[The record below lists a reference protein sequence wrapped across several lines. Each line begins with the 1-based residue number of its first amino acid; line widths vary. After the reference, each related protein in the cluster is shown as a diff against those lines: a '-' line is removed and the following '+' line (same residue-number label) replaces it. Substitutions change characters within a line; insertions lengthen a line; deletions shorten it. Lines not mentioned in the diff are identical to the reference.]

1 MVGNGCYIGSRQWK
15 ATSVI
20 IPGPGA
26 AANFPTDKIVVSL
39 LHFGPS
45 DGRLLTWNH
54 PRWQANIFGSPPR
67 SSFMIVKRKNQ
78 LYFPADTSRML
89 LKICEL
95 CSAARWFMRMWGVSL
110 GQWMVWKEC
119 FGWCAFELWC
129 WPKKAGLTPWQQ
141 RRLPTLTAV
150 SHTSQQLDTHQLPV
164 EGDPS
169 WAVRPRGG
177 KCLLQTNPSATWRRI
192 LPSAIPPLPSPG
204 SMLFLLGYIYII

>member
-1 MVGNGCYIGSRQWK
+1 MVVISDRGSERQQVWSSP
-15 ATSVI
+15 APV
-20 IPGPGA
+20 
-26 AANFPTDKIVVSL
+26 
-39 LHFGPS
+39 
-45 DGRLLTWNH
+45 
-54 PRWQANIFGSPPR
+54 PRQISPPTR
-67 SSFMIVKRKNQ
+67 LSSLCCILDPPMAAYWHGTTLVDRPIFLVRRHGRHLWSLREKISC
-78 LYFPADTSRML
+78 FFSADTSRML

-119 FGWCAFELWC
+119 FGWCAFQLWC
-129 WPKKAGLTPWQQ
+129 CPKKAGLTLWQQ

-164 EGDPS
+164 KGDPS